1 MNEIKDY
8 YSRFVVNVDGN
19 NCQCTDTET
28 SVFVSWQKG
37 QFNETQNFQ
46 VLGGTPQNIDP
57 VQLAKSIAKAVN
69 IVSEYLRA
77 FHYNLLF
84 KQGCSEVTQIGLAVA
99 HCRQLL
105 GMSENDFADKY
116 EFNFFENDP
125 FCDLEDVE
133 SGCDEVEIATVF
145 EVLRAV
151 GLTLKIVPIDE

>member
-1 MNEIKDY
+1 MNKIKDY
-8 YSRFVVNVDGN
+8 YSRFVVNVDGT

-46 VLGGTPQNIDP
+46 VLSGTPQNADP

-84 KQGCSEVTQIGLAVA
+84 KTQIDEVEQIGLAVA

-105 GMSENDFADKY
+105 GMSESDFADKY
-116 EFNFFENDP
+116 RLFDVTNDP
-125 FCDLEDVE
+125 FLDLEDVE